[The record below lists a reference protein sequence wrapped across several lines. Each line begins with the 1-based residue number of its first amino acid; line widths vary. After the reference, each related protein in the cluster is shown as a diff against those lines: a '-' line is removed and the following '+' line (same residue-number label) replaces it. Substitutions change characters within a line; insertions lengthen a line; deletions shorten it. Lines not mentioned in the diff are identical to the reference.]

1 MIQVLFQFAHNGYA
15 IPEEE
20 WELRAVGSVPELG
33 SWDPRCAPS
42 LKVDNVKGCSSAIL
56 WLPQGKTVEYRMV
69 LVSKHSQQDGV
80 STVLWEGKGKHTP
93 YTRRINRRY
102 QPSIKLQA
110 SMFKPRSRS
119 SPLTTKV
126 AFVVRKKLWSG
137 TKLYLALNVRNS
149 ESHQA
154 PLEMTWKRGDVWSVD
169 ADIAI
174 GETVDMTLMLRND
187 ARVVEWEPAVC
198 RSLRV
203 ERDSDAALAERY
215 RRRKHLR
222 RTDKVH
228 LVWGEGGQVLPMARR
243 EGRRALLVAKAPPL
257 QPEAASTAPVQ
268 VQKRGTL
275 ETMMLR
281 DLPEYFEHYLGIN
294 AQGAHLGEKVQT
306 EAGSFLVDMWT
317 EGPECVLVCECDED
331 DHRTYSLRAESR
343 RMLLLSAALEA
354 RADKPVVFL
363 RLGVRATK
371 GKKDEIKEIVLKR
384 KWEAARKD
392 MQIAKTL
399 LRWDISE

>member
-1 MIQVLFQFAHNGYA
+1 MQAARCITAGEMRFSRAASYGLLNSRDRIFLRKNCIADKARRIRCTLHSASSCTAVLLTPDTSSTRRESVKQVHTLRVEPRRRKKSKHEGEWFPTFIESHDPQPPPIPTQANRDRMIQVLFQFAHNGYA

-228 LVWGEGGQVLPMARR
+228 LVWRAARCCRWRGGRDDAHSSSQRHLRCNPRPP
-243 EGRRALLVAKAPPL
+243 APP
-257 QPEAASTAPVQ
+257 Q
-268 VQKRGTL
+268 
-275 ETMMLR
+275 
-281 DLPEYFEHYLGIN
+281 
-294 AQGAHLGEKVQT
+294 
-306 EAGSFLVDMWT
+306 
-317 EGPECVLVCECDED
+317 
-331 DHRTYSLRAESR
+331 SR
-343 RMLLLSAALEA
+343 CRSEA
-354 RADKPVVFL
+354 RWRP
-363 RLGVRATK
+363 
-371 GKKDEIKEIVLKR
+371 
-384 KWEAARKD
+384 
-392 MQIAKTL
+392 
-399 LRWDISE
+399 